1 MGKIGINMSGLLK
14 KLSFRTG
21 QSRQVVYYRPI
32 IFGKDKY
39 GVENNSIIVNEIN
52 VPNVPA
58 YIRNVVDKDYVV
70 ERGGHSITGKARIF
84 LPNLSTLKNYPNLDQ
99 DTNTY
104 FNDVTG
110 FDQLIDY
117 DRTVYR
123 PSVSSSTGWT
133 AGTMDA
139 TFAGQGYGG
148 TTLTVTMGTNVSG
161 TFSYTNSGAN
171 ILESDRVTFQM
182 KASGTLYLKSF
193 NVYASGTTDA
203 WKYGITGGKVNPEEV
218 PTLIPTD
225 SWTTVDVPYVS
236 GASSDLSSLYISGV
250 YNKLTITRG
259 GSWVNGTYAFNKL
272 TFDVSGAS
280 SELKIKELKFYK
292 SSSWHVQKVNDYN
305 DEYMAFDC
313 VRTSGKR
320 DKLRRA
326 YGTGY
331 NTGSTT

>member
-21 QSRQVVYYRPI
+21 QSREVVYHRPI
-32 IFGKDKY
+32 IYGKDKY

-123 PSVSSSTGWT
+123 PSVSSNTGWT

-139 TFAGQGYGG
+139 TFASEGYGG

-161 TFSYTNSGAN
+161 TFDYTNVGAN
-171 ILESDRVTFQM
+171 ILEADRLTFQM
-182 KASGTLYLKSF
+182 KASGTLYFKGV

-203 WKYGITGGKVNPEEV
+203 WKYGINASSTSSNVLV
-218 PTLIPTD
+218 PTGD
-225 SWTTVDVPYVS
+225 WVTVDVPYTS
-236 GASSDLSSLYISGV
+236 GTSLSSIYLNGARYGFNV
-250 YNKLTITRG
+250 TQGT
-259 GSWVNGTYAFNKL
+259 SWVNGTYAFNKL